1 MPIPTVKDRLER
13 SLQRGADILAPVLV
27 PHDFHFSII
36 ASGSSSGGPFAQ
48 GEFARGAARWNC
60 TFGIRSGWLLFHI
73 DALTLAHEDYMRAL
87 LGRSGMSHYPGFSG
101 GPLAAFEALRL
112 DLIEH
117 CTDFVSG
124 TGEQFRQC
132 LQRHKKYESLSGFRR
147 WETGATSTF
156 WSVERRRFTIDFP
169 GWELPHDLPI
179 NTPAR
184 KTSAPPRTI

>member
-1 MPIPTVKDRLER
+1 MPIPTVKDRLEI
-13 SLQRGADILAPVLV
+13 LQRGADILAPVLV

-48 GEFARGAARWNC
+48 GEFVRGGRKMELHFRYSLGLV
-60 TFGIRSGWLLFHI
+60 TFHI

-101 GPLAAFEALRL
+101 DPLAAFEALRL

-132 LQRHKKYESLSGFRR
+132 LQRHKKYESLSGFQKM
-147 WETGATSTF
+147 ETGAT
-156 WSVERRRFTIDFP
+156 
-169 GWELPHDLPI
+169 
-179 NTPAR
+179 
-184 KTSAPPRTI
+184 